1 MDIRIVSGYGP
12 QENWKIE
19 EKMPFFR
26 ALEEEIVKAKMND
39 NLIFIQLDA
48 NSKLGPEWISEDPHE
63 QTANGKILSDLLKRN
78 DLFVINGL
86 KSKCFGKITRRRI
99 TKKVRE
105 ESIIDF
111 VIGCEDMV
119 EMIESLKID
128 EDKKY
133 SLTSYKKTKNGIKI
147 QESDHN
153 TLITTLNAK
162 WSKKIA
168 VKRYEMYDLKDQ
180 EGLIKFKEMTSKNDF
195 FI

>member
-1 MDIRIVSGYGP
+1 M
-12 QENWKIE
+12 
-19 EKMPFFR
+19 
-26 ALEEEIVKAKMND
+26 
-39 NLIFIQLDA
+39 
-48 NSKLGPEWISEDPHE
+48 
-63 QTANGKILSDLLKRN
+63 
-78 DLFVINGL
+78 INGL

-168 VKRYEMYDLKDQ
+168 VKRYEMYNLKDQ

-195 FI
+195 LSEVFNDEDKNIEIKTKQFLKRLKYCVSKSFKKIRLTKSMQN